1 MKRYIVIGTG
11 VAGISAIQA
20 IRSVDQASEIVL
32 IGNDPHGFYSRP
44 GLAYYLTGEVPEKQL
59 HIFSEQDWKKLK
71 IRYVHGQV
79 TRIDPQAHKVG
90 LSTGKSGTYDRLLLA
105 LGASAAPLEIPGA
118 DAEGVVKLDN
128 LEDSYHILHLAR
140 RGKTAVV
147 IGGGITALE
156 LVEGLASRHV
166 KVHYLLRGD
175 RYWSNVLDE
184 TESRIIEGRLKEE
197 GVTIHYRTEA
207 ARILKRGKRVN
218 GVQVTNGKT
227 IRCNL
232 VAVAVGIRPRLEL
245 ALQAGLHI
253 DRGILV
259 NEYLQTSQADIF
271 AAGDVAQVFDPSSG
285 RAVLDSLWG
294 PAREQGYTAGL
305 NMAGRA
311 TAYQKPIPYNVTKL
325 AGLTT
330 TIIGHI
336 GSGRND
342 DLVSIVRGESEAWQE
357 LPNTIVTDEHLDVNR
372 LRLMVGE
379 RTLVGALVMG
389 NQALSRPL
397 QELVTTGAD
406 ISPIRDRLLI
416 RHGSIGKTIIDFW
429 KDWRTYATQ

>member
-1 MKRYIVIGTG
+1 
-11 VAGISAIQA
+11 
-20 IRSVDQASEIVL
+20 
-32 IGNDPHGFYSRP
+32 
-44 GLAYYLTGEVPEKQL
+44 
-59 HIFSEQDWKKLK
+59 
-71 IRYVHGQV
+71 
-79 TRIDPQAHKVG
+79 
-90 LSTGKSGTYDRLLLA
+90 LSTGKVVTYDRLLLA
-105 LGASAAPLEIPGA
+105 LGASAVPLEIPGA

-128 LEDSYHILHLAR
+128 LEDSRHILGMAR

-156 LVEGLASRHV
+156 LAEGLAARHV

-184 TESRIIEGRLKEE
+184 TESRIIEGRLKDE

-207 ARILKRGKRVN
+207 ARILKRGKHVN
-218 GVQVTNGKT
+218 GIQITSGKS

-245 ALQAGLHI
+245 ARQAGLQT
-253 DRGILV
+253 DRGVLV
-259 NEYLQTSQADIF
+259 DEYMQTSQPDIF
-271 AAGDVAQVFDPSSG
+271 AAGDVAQVFDPVSG

-294 PAREQGYTAGL
+294 PAREQGYAAGL
-305 NMAGRA
+305 NMAGQA
-311 TAYQKPIPYNVTKL
+311 TAYRKPVPYNVTKL

-379 RTLVGALVMG
+379 HTLVGALVMG
-389 NQALSRPL
+389 NQTLSRPL
-397 QELVTTGAD
+397 QELVTAGAD
-406 ISPIRDRLLI
+406 ISSIRDHLLT
-416 RHGSIGKTIIDFW
+416 RDGIGQTIIDFW
-429 KDWRTYATQ
+429 KNWRPV